1 MKILYVS
8 DLDGTLLNKNQQIS
22 SYTAQVIEACVN
34 QGILFSYATARSYY
48 SAKPAT
54 QNLKAKIP
62 IILYNGTFIKDSLTQ
77 QTLVANY
84 FHQSETDELSSY
96 FTDFDF
102 FPIVYAIKNNQ
113 EKFSYYIKKATIEE
127 LQFVATRSDERKT
140 PLENNEN
147 LYAGNVFYISCIG
160 KYDLLKKFYD
170 DLKNKYQ
177 CLFSK
182 DIYSYD
188 WWLEILPK
196 NVSKANAIL
205 QLKDYLGCDRVVVFG
220 DGLNDLSM
228 FKIADEC
235 YAVENACDELKRIAT
250 AVIGHHDKDAVAK
263 WLKDHCEV

>member
-177 CLFSK
+177 CLFSE
-182 DIYSYD
+182 DIYSHD

-205 QLKDYLGCDRVVVFG
+205 QLKDYLGCDHVVVFG

-263 WLKDHCEV
+263 WLKDHCGV